1 MVNSMANEPILQAV
15 NVTKEFVVPGGGFT
29 REYIAAVDQVSLE
42 LHDKPTII
50 SLVGESGSGKTTLSR
65 MLLGLSAPNDGKV
78 FYMGKDLFH
87 QSKSERMDFYRR
99 VQPVFQD
106 PYGIY
111 NPFYRIERVLHLAIK
126 NFNLASSKEEADAKI
141 EEALKAVDLRPSDVL
156 GRYPH
161 QLSGGQNQ
169 RIMLARIYLL
179 RPKIIIADEPVSMI
193 DVAIRTLFLNIL
205 VDFRD
210 KFDISCLFITHNL
223 STAYYVGGQMMV
235 LCFGRVV
242 ESGEIDRIIEKPLH
256 PYTVQLLQ
264 SIPSSDPLK
273 RWTERPNL
281 EYVERPITRD
291 AGMCGY
297 VARCPRAMPICS
309 KQRPPEYQVDEN
321 HFTNCFLYQGSPI
334 REIPGAELLAKKGK
348 KAV

>member
-1 MVNSMANEPILQAV
+1 MVNPMANQPILQAV
-15 NVTKEFVVPGGGFT
+15 KVTKEFVVPGGGLR
-29 REYIAAVDQVSLE
+29 REHIAAVDQVSLE
-42 LHDKPTII
+42 LHEKPTII

-65 MLLGLSAPNDGKV
+65 MLLGLTPPTDGQV
-78 FYMGKDLFH
+78 LYLGKDLFR
-87 QSKSERMDFYRR
+87 QSKKERVEFYRH

-111 NPFYRIERVLHLAIK
+111 NPFYRIERVLQLAVK
-126 NFNLASSKEEADAKI
+126 NFKLASNKDEAQAKI
-141 EEALKAVDLRPSDVL
+141 EEALRAVDLRPGDVI

-242 ESGEIDRIIEKPLH
+242 ESGEIDKIIQNPRH
-256 PYTVQLLQ
+256 PYTQQLLQ
-264 SIPSSDPLK
+264 SIPSPDPKK
-273 RWTERPNL
+273 RWTERANL
-281 EYVERPITRD
+281 EYIERPLVRD
-291 AGMCGY
+291 AGKCGY
-297 VARCPRAMPICS
+297 VARCPKAMPICS
-309 KQRPPEYQVDEN
+309 QQRPPEYQVDEN
-321 HFTNCFLYQGSPI
+321 HYTSCFLYEGAQVKQPATPNLAFQGTD
-334 REIPGAELLAKKGK
+334 
-348 KAV
+348 

>member
-1 MVNSMANEPILQAV
+1 MANEPILQAID
-15 NVTKEFVVPGGGFT
+15 VTKEYAAPGGGFH
-29 REYIAAVDQVSLE
+29 REHIAAVDKVSLE
-42 LHDKPTII
+42 MHQDPTIV
-50 SLVGESGSGKTTLSR
+50 SLVGESGSGKTTFSR
-65 MLLGLSAPNDGKV
+65 MLLGLTPATDGKV
-78 FYMGKDLFH
+78 LYMGKNVFG
-87 QSKSERMDFYRR
+87 QGRRERLDFYKH

-111 NPFYRIERVLHLAIK
+111 NPFYRIERMLYLAVK
-126 NFNLASSKEEADAKI
+126 NFRLADNEEEAQTKI
-141 EEALKAVDLRPSDVL
+141 EEALRAVDLRPSDVM

-205 VDFRD
+205 IDFRD

-242 ESGEIDRIIEKPLH
+242 ESGPIDKIIEKPLH
-256 PYTVQLLQ
+256 PYTQQLLQ
-264 SIPSSDPLK
+264 SIPSADPDK
-273 RWTERPNL
+273 RWTERADL

-291 AGMCGY
+291 HDKCNY
-297 VARCPRAMPICS
+297 VARCPKAMPICS
-309 KQRPPEYQVDEN
+309 QHRPPDYIVDDS
-321 HFTNCFLYQGSPI
+321 HYTACYLYQGCPV
-334 REIPGAELLAKKGK
+334 KKDMVV
-348 KAV
+348 KA